1 MAYLLTTTFIWA
13 FSFSLIGHYL
23 SPIID
28 SWSLS
33 FFRTLIALLVFIP
46 FIDFKISRKHI
57 LFMILIGAIQIGIM
71 YLMYL
76 NAFKFTSVS
85 KILLFTIT
93 TPLYVTFIADLIEKK
108 FRSFFLMLSIASIV
122 GASFLRFNSPA
133 QNDLIGFFLIQGAN
147 FCFALGQVL
156 YKFFEKWTGRI
167 PNGMSDFAYFYIGA
181 LIFTTV
187 GFLSSDVKTPLPN
200 DIATWLLIVWMG
212 GFKIGALS
220 MQTKEVKNI
229 ANAENYGVYRI
240 RKELPNRTNFGALI
254 TSKNDLN
261 SSANNKA
268 YALDGAYGI
277 GETIQLKGFLATSD
291 LPADSDNNGDSYA
304 YMLEANRN
312 TQALTTQLRYSEVG
326 KNFNPEMGYVR
337 RLGYRKILFRIL
349 NRTRPKDFYGI
360 LELRP
365 HITYWSYWDFDG
377 FQQSGY
383 LHIDNHWEFR
393 NGYRIDTAVNFIW
406 EGVKNP
412 FEIVNGV
419 TVPNNS
425 YANSELHT
433 RFNSNLTKP
442 ISLIVV
448 SKIGGFF
455 SGNRRNTDTTFRFRL
470 GERFTSEIISKYN
483 DVSLPEGKF
492 YTHLLR
498 SRFTYAFNPQMYI
511 QSLLQYNN
519 QSDQWSMNWRFI
531 WQQSAATGLYIVY
544 NQTQDYDG
552 IPTDLNIRSLVFKYS
567 YLFDID

>member
-156 YKFFEKWTGRI
+156 YKFFEKWTGRV

-212 GFKIGALS
+212 VGASGLGFYFWDKGSLFVSSGTLAVMNNLVIPLGL
-220 MQTKEVKNI
+220 MVEI
-229 ANAENYGVYRI
+229 
-240 RKELPNRTNFGALI
+240 LFFGQA
-254 TSKNDLN
+254 LN
-261 SSANNKA
+261 SET
-268 YALDGAYGI
+268 YLI
-277 GETIQLKGFLATSD
+277 GTLI
-291 LPADSDNNGDSYA
+291 
-304 YMLEANRN
+304 
-312 TQALTTQLRYSEVG
+312 
-326 KNFNPEMGYVR
+326 
-337 RLGYRKILFRIL
+337 
-349 NRTRPKDFYGI
+349 
-360 LELRP
+360 
-365 HITYWSYWDFDG
+365 
-377 FQQSGY
+377 
-383 LHIDNHWEFR
+383 
-393 NGYRIDTAVNFIW
+393 
-406 EGVKNP
+406 
-412 FEIVNGV
+412 
-419 TVPNNS
+419 
-425 YANSELHT
+425 
-433 RFNSNLTKP
+433 
-442 ISLIVV
+442 IVV
-448 SKIGGFF
+448 SI
-455 SGNRRNTDTTFRFRL
+455 L
-470 GERFTSEIISKYN
+470 
-483 DVSLPEGKF
+483 VSLRK
-492 YTHLLR
+492 
-498 SRFTYAFNPQMYI
+498 
-511 QSLLQYNN
+511 
-519 QSDQWSMNWRFI
+519 
-531 WQQSAATGLYIVY
+531 
-544 NQTQDYDG
+544 
-552 IPTDLNIRSLVFKYS
+552 
-567 YLFDID
+567 

>member
-23 SPIID
+23 SPVID

-46 FIDFKISRKHI
+46 FIDFKISRKHM

-212 GFKIGALS
+212 VGASGLGFYFWDKGSLFVSSGTLAVMNNLVIPLGL
-220 MQTKEVKNI
+220 MVEI
-229 ANAENYGVYRI
+229 
-240 RKELPNRTNFGALI
+240 LFFGQA
-254 TSKNDLN
+254 LN
-261 SSANNKA
+261 SET
-268 YALDGAYGI
+268 YLI
-277 GETIQLKGFLATSD
+277 GTLI
-291 LPADSDNNGDSYA
+291 
-304 YMLEANRN
+304 
-312 TQALTTQLRYSEVG
+312 
-326 KNFNPEMGYVR
+326 
-337 RLGYRKILFRIL
+337 
-349 NRTRPKDFYGI
+349 
-360 LELRP
+360 
-365 HITYWSYWDFDG
+365 
-377 FQQSGY
+377 
-383 LHIDNHWEFR
+383 
-393 NGYRIDTAVNFIW
+393 
-406 EGVKNP
+406 
-412 FEIVNGV
+412 
-419 TVPNNS
+419 
-425 YANSELHT
+425 
-433 RFNSNLTKP
+433 
-442 ISLIVV
+442 IVV
-448 SKIGGFF
+448 SI
-455 SGNRRNTDTTFRFRL
+455 L
-470 GERFTSEIISKYN
+470 
-483 DVSLPEGKF
+483 VSLRK
-492 YTHLLR
+492 
-498 SRFTYAFNPQMYI
+498 
-511 QSLLQYNN
+511 
-519 QSDQWSMNWRFI
+519 
-531 WQQSAATGLYIVY
+531 
-544 NQTQDYDG
+544 
-552 IPTDLNIRSLVFKYS
+552 
-567 YLFDID
+567 

>member
-23 SPIID
+23 SPVID

-46 FIDFKISRKHI
+46 FINFKISRKHM

-212 GFKIGALS
+212 VGASGLGFYFWDKGSLFVSSGTLAVMNNLVIPLGL
-220 MQTKEVKNI
+220 MVEI
-229 ANAENYGVYRI
+229 
-240 RKELPNRTNFGALI
+240 LFFGQA
-254 TSKNDLN
+254 LN
-261 SSANNKA
+261 SET
-268 YALDGAYGI
+268 YLI
-277 GETIQLKGFLATSD
+277 GTLI
-291 LPADSDNNGDSYA
+291 
-304 YMLEANRN
+304 
-312 TQALTTQLRYSEVG
+312 
-326 KNFNPEMGYVR
+326 
-337 RLGYRKILFRIL
+337 
-349 NRTRPKDFYGI
+349 
-360 LELRP
+360 
-365 HITYWSYWDFDG
+365 
-377 FQQSGY
+377 
-383 LHIDNHWEFR
+383 
-393 NGYRIDTAVNFIW
+393 
-406 EGVKNP
+406 
-412 FEIVNGV
+412 
-419 TVPNNS
+419 
-425 YANSELHT
+425 
-433 RFNSNLTKP
+433 
-442 ISLIVV
+442 IVV
-448 SKIGGFF
+448 SI
-455 SGNRRNTDTTFRFRL
+455 L
-470 GERFTSEIISKYN
+470 
-483 DVSLPEGKF
+483 VSLRK
-492 YTHLLR
+492 
-498 SRFTYAFNPQMYI
+498 
-511 QSLLQYNN
+511 
-519 QSDQWSMNWRFI
+519 
-531 WQQSAATGLYIVY
+531 
-544 NQTQDYDG
+544 
-552 IPTDLNIRSLVFKYS
+552 
-567 YLFDID
+567 

>member
-212 GFKIGALS
+212 VGASGLGFYFWDKGSLFVSSGTLAVMNNLVIPLGL
-220 MQTKEVKNI
+220 MVEI
-229 ANAENYGVYRI
+229 
-240 RKELPNRTNFGALI
+240 LFFGQA
-254 TSKNDLN
+254 LN
-261 SSANNKA
+261 SET
-268 YALDGAYGI
+268 YLI
-277 GETIQLKGFLATSD
+277 GTLI
-291 LPADSDNNGDSYA
+291 
-304 YMLEANRN
+304 
-312 TQALTTQLRYSEVG
+312 
-326 KNFNPEMGYVR
+326 
-337 RLGYRKILFRIL
+337 
-349 NRTRPKDFYGI
+349 
-360 LELRP
+360 
-365 HITYWSYWDFDG
+365 
-377 FQQSGY
+377 
-383 LHIDNHWEFR
+383 
-393 NGYRIDTAVNFIW
+393 
-406 EGVKNP
+406 
-412 FEIVNGV
+412 
-419 TVPNNS
+419 
-425 YANSELHT
+425 
-433 RFNSNLTKP
+433 
-442 ISLIVV
+442 IVV
-448 SKIGGFF
+448 SI
-455 SGNRRNTDTTFRFRL
+455 L
-470 GERFTSEIISKYN
+470 
-483 DVSLPEGKF
+483 VSLRK
-492 YTHLLR
+492 
-498 SRFTYAFNPQMYI
+498 
-511 QSLLQYNN
+511 
-519 QSDQWSMNWRFI
+519 
-531 WQQSAATGLYIVY
+531 
-544 NQTQDYDG
+544 
-552 IPTDLNIRSLVFKYS
+552 
-567 YLFDID
+567 

>member
-200 DIATWLLIVWMG
+200 DIAIWLLIIWMG
-212 GFKIGALS
+212 VGASGLGFYFWDKGSLFVSSGTLAVMNNLVIPLGL
-220 MQTKEVKNI
+220 MVEI
-229 ANAENYGVYRI
+229 
-240 RKELPNRTNFGALI
+240 LFFGQA
-254 TSKNDLN
+254 LN
-261 SSANNKA
+261 SET
-268 YALDGAYGI
+268 YLI
-277 GETIQLKGFLATSD
+277 GTLI
-291 LPADSDNNGDSYA
+291 
-304 YMLEANRN
+304 
-312 TQALTTQLRYSEVG
+312 
-326 KNFNPEMGYVR
+326 
-337 RLGYRKILFRIL
+337 
-349 NRTRPKDFYGI
+349 
-360 LELRP
+360 
-365 HITYWSYWDFDG
+365 
-377 FQQSGY
+377 
-383 LHIDNHWEFR
+383 
-393 NGYRIDTAVNFIW
+393 
-406 EGVKNP
+406 
-412 FEIVNGV
+412 
-419 TVPNNS
+419 
-425 YANSELHT
+425 
-433 RFNSNLTKP
+433 
-442 ISLIVV
+442 IVV
-448 SKIGGFF
+448 SI
-455 SGNRRNTDTTFRFRL
+455 L
-470 GERFTSEIISKYN
+470 
-483 DVSLPEGKF
+483 VSLRK
-492 YTHLLR
+492 
-498 SRFTYAFNPQMYI
+498 
-511 QSLLQYNN
+511 
-519 QSDQWSMNWRFI
+519 
-531 WQQSAATGLYIVY
+531 
-544 NQTQDYDG
+544 
-552 IPTDLNIRSLVFKYS
+552 
-567 YLFDID
+567 

>member
-23 SPIID
+23 SPVID

-212 GFKIGALS
+212 VGASGLGFYFWDKGSLFVSSGTLAVMNNLVIPLGL
-220 MQTKEVKNI
+220 MVEI
-229 ANAENYGVYRI
+229 
-240 RKELPNRTNFGALI
+240 LFFGQA
-254 TSKNDLN
+254 LN
-261 SSANNKA
+261 SET
-268 YALDGAYGI
+268 YLI
-277 GETIQLKGFLATSD
+277 GTLI
-291 LPADSDNNGDSYA
+291 
-304 YMLEANRN
+304 
-312 TQALTTQLRYSEVG
+312 
-326 KNFNPEMGYVR
+326 
-337 RLGYRKILFRIL
+337 
-349 NRTRPKDFYGI
+349 
-360 LELRP
+360 
-365 HITYWSYWDFDG
+365 
-377 FQQSGY
+377 
-383 LHIDNHWEFR
+383 
-393 NGYRIDTAVNFIW
+393 
-406 EGVKNP
+406 
-412 FEIVNGV
+412 
-419 TVPNNS
+419 
-425 YANSELHT
+425 
-433 RFNSNLTKP
+433 
-442 ISLIVV
+442 IVV
-448 SKIGGFF
+448 SI
-455 SGNRRNTDTTFRFRL
+455 L
-470 GERFTSEIISKYN
+470 
-483 DVSLPEGKF
+483 VSLRK
-492 YTHLLR
+492 
-498 SRFTYAFNPQMYI
+498 
-511 QSLLQYNN
+511 
-519 QSDQWSMNWRFI
+519 
-531 WQQSAATGLYIVY
+531 
-544 NQTQDYDG
+544 
-552 IPTDLNIRSLVFKYS
+552 
-567 YLFDID
+567 